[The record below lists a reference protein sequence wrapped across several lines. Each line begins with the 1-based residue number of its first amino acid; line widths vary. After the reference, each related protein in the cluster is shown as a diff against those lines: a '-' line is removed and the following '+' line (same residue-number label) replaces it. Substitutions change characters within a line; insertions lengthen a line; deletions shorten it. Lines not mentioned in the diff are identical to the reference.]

1 MRLKS
6 IIIILLSVLSFSAI
20 AQNDVKKVAI
30 LETVDKE
37 DKIDYGIELMLRAA
51 LSSAITN
58 TQGFEGYDRVD
69 IQQITSEQNF
79 QRTGMVSDADIK
91 QIGNMTGA
99 KYVLVSEVAQ
109 LDASHLVITSK
120 ILDVETAKVA
130 ATAYETM
137 GTASNELENGCRKLA
152 AKLLGNNDIQTNES
166 AQRNIDSRNFVEAGS
181 GTGGI
186 GNGNK
191 KPVYLPE
198 TPVKENGQVKIR
210 VLVGKDGFVKEAE
223 IVPNGTTITNSA
235 IHQECLAKA
244 KQAKFQQS
252 SREEYNFIIFK

>member
-109 LDASHLVITSK
+109 LDA
-120 ILDVETAKVA
+120 
-130 ATAYETM
+130 
-137 GTASNELENGCRKLA
+137 
-152 AKLLGNNDIQTNES
+152 
-166 AQRNIDSRNFVEAGS
+166 
-181 GTGGI
+181 
-186 GNGNK
+186 
-191 KPVYLPE
+191 
-198 TPVKENGQVKIR
+198 
-210 VLVGKDGFVKEAE
+210 
-223 IVPNGTTITNSA
+223 
-235 IHQECLAKA
+235 
-244 KQAKFQQS
+244 
-252 SREEYNFIIFK
+252 